1 MKLKL
6 TVLIMQGDSR
16 FNPLSPE
23 YLKIVVD
30 DNGNLPST
38 YVSTQTTEETIQQ
51 LYRTFSNLDCRWASP
66 ILSDLRHEY
75 GSTES
80 EALYRSL
87 IPEGT
92 IALTKG
98 RLVAPHTIELEDFYA
113 RAVIE
118 QPRCLSQQ
126 Y

>member
-6 TVLIMQGDSR
+6 SVLIMQGDSG

-23 YLKIVVD
+23 YLKVVVD
-30 DNGNLPST
+30 ANGNLPSI
-38 YVSTQTTEETIQQ
+38 YVSTKTIEETIQQ
-51 LYRTFSNLDCRWASP
+51 LYHTFSNLDCRWASP
-66 ILSDLRHEY
+66 ILSDLRHKH

-80 EALYRSL
+80 EALYRAL
-87 IPEGT
+87 VPEGT
-92 IALTKG
+92 MALKRG
-98 RLVAPHTIELEDFYA
+98 SLVAPHTIGLEDFYA